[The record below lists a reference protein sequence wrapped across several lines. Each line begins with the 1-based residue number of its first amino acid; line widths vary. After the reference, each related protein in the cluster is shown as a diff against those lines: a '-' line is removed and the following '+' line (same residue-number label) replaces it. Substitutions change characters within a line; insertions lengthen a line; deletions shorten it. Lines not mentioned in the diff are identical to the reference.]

1 MKAQDPNISIEVISS
16 FMEYFSPKQLEKVSE
31 YAAKLYKDKRY
42 KIKTDVR
49 NFNNPRQKQD

>member
-16 FMEYFSPKQLEKVSE
+16 FMEYFSPKQLEKLSE

-49 NFNNPRQKQD
+49 NTNLPRQKQN